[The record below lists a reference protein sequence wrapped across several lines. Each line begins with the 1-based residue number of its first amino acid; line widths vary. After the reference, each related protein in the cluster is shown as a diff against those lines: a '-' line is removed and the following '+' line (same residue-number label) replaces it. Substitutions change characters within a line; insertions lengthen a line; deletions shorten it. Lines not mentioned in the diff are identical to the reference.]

1 MEKLFINK
9 KKDSMK
15 IALYAHG
22 GSGNH
27 GCEAI
32 VRSTIDT
39 IGLDKHSFTILSE
52 KAEEDLKY
60 QLDKIASIKDA
71 RSPLRKGLHNLIF
84 QIKMKLTKNDIH
96 YYKEIYRNVFERANK
111 PDLAIAIG
119 GDNYCYQGFLQQ
131 FGVLN
136 DIFTRNHTPI
146 ILWGCSIDPHRI
158 NNEMVLDL
166 KKYSHI
172 TTRETIT
179 FQALKEHGLKN
190 VHLIPDT
197 AFNLK
202 TIQLPLPEG
211 FKEHEMV
218 GINISPLISKYETKP
233 GITLENYDKLIQH
246 ILKDTQLSIALI
258 PHVVWSHNDD
268 RIPLK
273 QLYDKYKDSK
283 RVIMIEDCNAM
294 EQKGYISRCRFLIA
308 ARTHA
313 SIAGYSSSIPTL
325 VVGYSVKAKGI
336 ATDLFG
342 TDQNYVIPVNTLEKP
357 DDLCKSFDW
366 LMSSKEDIIN
376 HYNLHLNKYKERLLS
391 FDITELAQY

>member
-1 MEKLFINK
+1 
-9 KKDSMK
+9 MK
-15 IALYAHG
+15 IVLYAHG

-52 KAEEDLKY
+52 RAEEDFKY
-60 QLDKIASIKDA
+60 QLDKIASIKEA
-71 RSPLRKGLHNLIF
+71 RSPLRKGLSNLIY
-84 QIKMKLTKNDIH
+84 QIKMKLTKNDVH
-96 YYKEIYRNVFERANK
+96 FYKETYRNVFERADN

-158 NNEMVLDL
+158 NDEMVRDL

-179 FQALKEHGLKN
+179 YQALKKHGLEN

-202 TIQLPLPEG
+202 TIKLPLPDG
-211 FKEHEMV
+211 FKENEMV
-218 GINISPLISKYETKP
+218 GINVSPLISKYETQP

-246 ILKDTQLSIALI
+246 ILKDTSLSIALI

-268 RIPLK
+268 RIPLN
-273 QLYDKYKDSK
+273 QLYNKYKDTQ

-342 TDQNYVIPVNTLEKP
+342 TDQNYVIPVNTLKQPE
-357 DDLCKSFDW
+357 DLSKAFDW
-366 LMSSKEDIIN
+366 LMASEEKIKA
-376 HYNLHLNKYKERLLS
+376 HYQQNLESYRERLLS
-391 FDITELAQY
+391 FDINQLLKQS

>member
-1 MEKLFINK
+1 
-9 KKDSMK
+9 MK
-15 IALYAHG
+15 IVLYAHG

-52 KAEEDLKY
+52 RAEEDFKY
-60 QLDKIASIKDA
+60 QLDKVASIKET
-71 RSPLRKGLHNLIF
+71 RSPLRKGLSNLIY

-96 YYKEIYRNVFERANK
+96 FYKEIYRNVFERADN

-136 DIFTRNHTPI
+136 DIFTSNHTPI

-158 NNEMVLDL
+158 NDEMVRDL
-166 KKYSHI
+166 KKYRHI

-179 FQALKEHGLKN
+179 YQALKKHGLEN

-202 TIQLPLPEG
+202 TIKLPLPNG
-211 FKEHEMV
+211 FKENEMV
-218 GINISPLISKYETKP
+218 GINVSPLISKYETQP

-246 ILKDTQLSIALI
+246 ILKDTNLSIALI

-268 RIPLK
+268 RIPLN
-273 QLYDKYKDSK
+273 QLYNKYKDTQ

-342 TDQNYVIPVNTLEKP
+342 TDQNYVIPVNTLKQPE
-357 DDLCKSFDW
+357 DLSKAFDW
-366 LMSSKEDIIN
+366 LMASEEKIKA
-376 HYNLHLNKYKERLLS
+376 HYQKNLESYRERLLS
-391 FDITELAQY
+391 FDINQLLK